1 MWSCLEQKLTTTK
14 NMYTRKVNIAILM
27 YKHTWHLGQISSN
40 CCFFVPSCPPPQEK
54 KKVFCVMFSL
64 ATFWDPFALQPF
76 KSIVIQSQPKTA
88 HASTWHI
95 IVSRHACLLH
105 SDCIQNNGHALTKRL
120 RRLPPGGRPPSTLCH
135 SWRLPSLQ
143 VSP

>member
-40 CCFFVPSCPPPQEK
+40 CCFFVPSCPPPRK
-54 KKVFCVMFSL
+54 KESVLCYVFSGNFLRSLCAAAIQVHCDTVSAKNSPCVNL
-64 ATFWDPFALQPF
+64 T
-76 KSIVIQSQPKTA
+76 
-88 HASTWHI
+88 HH
-95 IVSRHACLLH
+95 CE
-105 SDCIQNNGHALTKRL
+105 SDCIQNNGHALTRRL
-120 RRLPPGGRPPSTLCH
+120 QRLPPGGRPPSTLCH